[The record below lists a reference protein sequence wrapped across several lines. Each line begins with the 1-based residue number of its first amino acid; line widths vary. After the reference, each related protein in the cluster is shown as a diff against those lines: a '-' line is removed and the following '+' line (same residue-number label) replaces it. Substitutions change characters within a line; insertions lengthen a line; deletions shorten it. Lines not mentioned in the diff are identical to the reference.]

1 MDVNVEE
8 ISSKLEE
15 MDNSKLLN
23 FIASLE
29 TLLTK
34 TRDILSKK
42 TPAAPPTHHH
52 ADPNYLGTKFQE
64 LFSFQAHPLDNVL
77 VGNVHAHVKG
87 LTYHPSSSNPT
98 SPEIHLY
105 GEHPYSYNRE
115 SSKVTPTPLSESP
128 VMTELLQS
136 VNTLLDTDYNSI
148 LVNKYRNYHT
158 HLAPH
163 KDDEPSLDPSSPI
176 SGLSLGANRRMQFS
190 YNKDKNKVK
199 HTVSLTPW
207 SLNTMMPGFQD
218 LFYHSIAP
226 GRNSVKKEKGVR
238 YSITFRRI
246 IVQASDTIPPSLPNH
261 HNADAGEEEEEK
273 EEEEEEEIPVD
284 DKSSPDTLVFGS
296 SLTKGMDEDLLS
308 KHSKTFRVLSKPGA
322 KVADI
327 HRRIE
332 GVASGAESIG
342 IRDLGKV
349 TAVFLVCGG
358 NDVGRLAKDSYI
370 ENVYKDYENLV
381 SYTRTVFPNAAI
393 NIVSLLPRRSSYN
406 THVDNMRKMNMWLHN
421 FCLNNYIRFVN
432 ICSHFLTRT
441 FLLNDKLFSNDEVHF
456 SKIGISVLA
465 KVLIGVANS
474 PRALG

>member
-1 MDVNVEE
+1 MDVNIEE

-15 MDNSKLLN
+15 MDNSNLLN
-23 FIASLE
+23 FITSLE
-29 TLLTK
+29 DLLTK

-42 TPAAPPTHHH
+42 TPGPAAPPTHHQ

-64 LFSFQAHPLDNVL
+64 LFDLRTHPLDNVL

-87 LTYHPSSSNPT
+87 LAYHPSSSNPN

-105 GEHPYSYNRE
+105 GEHPYCYNRQ
-115 SSKVTPTPLSESP
+115 SSKVTPTPLNESP
-128 VMTELLQS
+128 VMAELLQS

-158 HLAPH
+158 HLGPH

-176 SGLSLGANRRMQFS
+176 SGLSLGVIRRMQFS
-190 YNKDKNKVK
+190 YNKDKYKVR

-226 GRNSVKKEKGVR
+226 GRNSVKKERGVR

-246 IVQASDTIPPSLPNH
+246 IVQAGNTIPPSLPTH
-261 HNADAGEEEEEK
+261 HSADAGEENEEED
-273 EEEEEEEIPVD
+273 IPAD
-284 DKSSPDTLVFGS
+284 DRSSPDTLVFGS

-308 KHSKTFRVLSKPGA
+308 KHSRTFRVLSKPGA

-327 HRRIE
+327 RRRIE
-332 GVASGAESIG
+332 GVVSGAETIG
-342 IRDLGKV
+342 IRDLGEV
-349 TAVFLVCGG
+349 TSVFLVCGG

-370 ENVYKDYENLV
+370 EDVYKDYENLV

-432 ICSHFLTRT
+432 IFSHFLTRT
-441 FLLNDKLFSNDEVHF
+441 FHLNDKLFSNDKVHF

-474 PRALG
+474 PRALGK